1 MIQRIQSLYL
11 LLALAATCFLI
22 SMPIATIYGE
32 DLAFTFNTFVIK
44 DITPSATNLVSTL
57 YIAIAL
63 AISAILTLASIFL
76 YKKRSNQL
84 KTISASLFML
94 TISLALMYYIYP
106 DLIIPK
112 IGSLAAGFTIEYNL
126 WTLACIVP
134 AFAFL
139 LLANR
144 AIKKDEKLVRA
155 ADRLR

>member
-32 DLAFTFNTFVIK
+32 DLAFTMNAFVIK
-44 DITPSATNLVSTL
+44 DITSSATNLASTL
-57 YIAIAL
+57 YIALSLI
-63 AISAILTLASIFL
+63 ISAILSLATIFL
-76 YKKRSNQL
+76 YKKRNNQL
-84 KTISASLFML
+84 KVISANIFML
-94 TISLALMYYIYP
+94 MFALAMMYYIYP

-112 IGSLAAGFTIEYNL
+112 IERLAAGFTIDYNL
-126 WTLACIVP
+126 WTFACIVP
-134 AFAFL
+134 AFVFL
-139 LLANR
+139 FLANK